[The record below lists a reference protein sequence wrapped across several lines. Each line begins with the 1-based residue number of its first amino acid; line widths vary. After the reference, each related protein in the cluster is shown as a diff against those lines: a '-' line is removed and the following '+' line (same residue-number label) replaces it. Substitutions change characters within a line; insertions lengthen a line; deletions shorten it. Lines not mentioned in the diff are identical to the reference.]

1 MPEMPGMM
9 DQNLEVPG
17 SAPLPDSVAEP
28 AARMCVISLS
38 GELFA
43 IDLRHVREVFEVES
57 VTPVPGMPSALVGV
71 TNLRG
76 VVMPLVDL
84 RRMLNLPMTD
94 VLPGFAV
101 VIRHGPHQVG
111 VLVDRVPEIRSA
123 QRTEFLPPPT
133 GTSGVPKSVVSA
145 VMKVEDRLSG
155 VVEVPKLMAYT
166 EAGDTE

>member
-1 MPEMPGMM
+1 MPEMPGTM
-9 DQNLEVPG
+9 DQNLELPG
-17 SAPLPDSVAEP
+17 STPLPDTVAEP
-28 AARMCVISLS
+28 PARMCVISVS

-57 VTPVPGMPSALVGV
+57 VTPVPGVPSALVGV

-84 RRMLNLPMTD
+84 RRLLNLPATD
-94 VLPGFAV
+94 PLPGFAV

-133 GTSGVPKSVVSA
+133 GTSGVPRSVVSA

-155 VVEVPKLMAYT
+155 VVEVPRLMAYT
-166 EAGDTE
+166 ETGDTE

>member
-1 MPEMPGMM
+1 MPEMPGTP
-9 DQNLEVPG
+9 DQNLELPG
-17 SAPLPDSVAEP
+17 SAPLPDTTAEP
-28 AARMCVISLS
+28 PARMCVISLS

-84 RRMLNLPMTD
+84 RRMLNLPAAD
-94 VLPGFAV
+94 ALPSFAV

-133 GTSGVPKSVVSA
+133 GTSGVPRSVVSA
-145 VMKVEDRLSG
+145 LLKVEDRLSG
-155 VVEVPKLMAYT
+155 VVEVPRLLAYT
-166 EAGDTE
+166 EAGEID